1 MAIYQS
7 QYLYMKKHVYEM
19 EETNPSAEARND
31 KKDMEKVKKDNRR
44 NRNRKKK
51 R

>member
-19 EETNPSAEARND
+19 EETNPSAEVRED
-31 KKDMEKVKKDNRR
+31 KKGAEKARKDNRR
-44 NRNRKKK
+44 NRSRKKK